1 MLARLGLCATLGW
14 VLCAAPAALASW
26 SRPARLPGCA
36 RALSAAPPLIVFPD
50 SAPQTRSG
58 PGALLWTGLSECARP
73 TPSVEGTGG
82 TAAAHKI
89 DGAGAKDGSGGGA
102 RPAPAN
108 AATAFGAPLRVGG
121 LPGAGRALSRAA
133 SGLAQLAAAT
143 GTTAGQVAVLGSRA
157 GAAAAA
163 LVEGRAVGAFPAAQ
177 PLGGSP
183 APVAIFSGYLGDAVL
198 ATTAHT
204 RRGWELAVRSQRH
217 YSDSFAAPRLLPV
230 GRLPPSALAVTMDY
244 RSEVLLAWVSRGEIY
259 ARELPTGHAAGPVQ
273 KLGAGGADPELQAL
287 LSDDGR
293 AIVAWRSQLSAGMTS
308 IDVSIS
314 SAALHFGAPTVVE
327 RFRDPRGFAP
337 ARGSLRLTRMS
348 SEAVMMAWPGLR
360 AGRYVVRASPVSLRR
375 GAWAPVTVSAS
386 SASPAGAPTGA
397 AARRRPATDAMLA
410 DLVPGPRAEVLAL
423 WTTTPRLPN
432 GTPDPAR
439 RAIEAAWGHYGGHG
453 EALFAPPETVA
464 APGPNGTPAAAFDP
478 QSDTALAAWAAGTAT
493 PRIDYAQRAA
503 GPPPAAPGTAAA
515 RAVTLRPSAVAARAS
530 SMAHTSP
537 PAARPPRRGSGH
549 TTRDVALPAL
559 GLLLFAAAAAW
570 RQLASRHGGGPDG
583 RGPARWHGRTRVPRG

>member
-36 RALSAAPPLIVFPD
+36 RALSTAPPLIVFPD
-50 SAPQTRSG
+50 SAPQIRSG
-58 PGALLWTGLSECARP
+58 PGALLWSAPRECARR
-73 TPSVEGTGG
+73 TTSAGRTGG
-82 TAAAHKI
+82 TAAARKTG
-89 DGAGAKDGSGGGA
+89 GAGAKDGSAGA
-102 RPAPAN
+102 DRPAQMN
-108 AATAFGAPLRVGG
+108 AAAAFGAPLRAGG
-121 LPGAGRALSRAA
+121 LPGAGRALSAA
-133 SGLAQLAAAT
+133 AGGLARVAAAT
-143 GTTAGQVAVLGSRA
+143 GTTAGQVAVLGSD

-177 PLGGSP
+177 PLGGSA
-183 APVAIFSGYLGDAVL
+183 APVAAFSGYLGDAVL

-204 RRGWELAVRSQRH
+204 RRGWELVVRSQRH
-217 YSDSFAAPRLLPV
+217 YSDSFAAPRLLTV
-230 GRLPPSALAVTMDY
+230 GRRPPSALAVTMDY
-244 RSEVLLAWVSRGEIY
+244 RSETLLVWASDGEIY
-259 ARELPTGHAAGPVQ
+259 ARELPTAHAAGPVQ

-293 AIVAWRSQLSAGMTS
+293 AIVAWRSQLPAGVS
-308 IDVSIS
+308 GIDVSIS
-314 SAALHFGAPTVVE
+314 SATLHFGAPIVVE

-375 GAWAPVTVSAS
+375 GAWAPVTVSGSPAT
-386 SASPAGAPTGA
+386 PAGASTA
-397 AARRRPATDAMLA
+397 VAARRRQATDAMLA

-423 WTTTPRLPN
+423 WTTAPRLPS

-453 EALFAPPETVA
+453 EALFAPAETVA

-478 QSDTALAAWAAGTAT
+478 QSDTALAAWAAGTTT
-493 PRIDYAQRAA
+493 PRIDYSQRAA

-515 RAVTLRPSAVAARAS
+515 RAVRLRPSAAATRAS
-530 SMAHTSP
+530 PMAHTSP
-537 PAARPPRRGSGH
+537 PTARPPGH
-549 TTRDVALPAL
+549 GGGHATRDLALPAL
-559 GLLLFAAAAAW
+559 GLLLLAVAAAW
-570 RQLASRHGGGPDG
+570 RQLSGRHRGGPGG